1 MSTTTKRNYRA
12 TFILDNRGKEDSVDQ
27 IIDGVKKDIVAVV
40 DQIIDG
46 VKKDIVAV
54 DGVVGAIEALGRRD
68 FARVTDRNLPG
79 ATYVQVAFSAPAT
92 GPAALKER
100 LRLNSTVYRTFL
112 QNA

>member
-27 IIDGVKKDIVAVV
+27 IIDGVKKDIVAV
-40 DQIIDG
+40 
-46 VKKDIVAV
+46 
-54 DGVVGAIEALGRRD
+54 DGVVSSVEALGRRD

-79 ATYVQVAFSAPAT
+79 ATYIQVAFSAPAT

-112 QNA
+112 QTA